1 MRGCIFF
8 ATAVVGPKSY
18 LFRHCF
24 KNSITV
30 LLRYAILAQST
41 PILLHTKSNGC
52 IFFLACCK
60 PWRTSLGDLMLGNF
74 NLMGSP
80 SLDGILSP
88 FVAGDLGDKTIE
100 AVALDH
106 D

>member
-1 MRGCIFF
+1 
-8 ATAVVGPKSY
+8 
-18 LFRHCF
+18 
-24 KNSITV
+24 
-30 LLRYAILAQST
+30 
-41 PILLHTKSNGC
+41 
-52 IFFLACCK
+52 
-60 PWRTSLGDLMLGNF
+60 MLGNS